1 VRKQSQGLA
10 CFAFALAALCCA
22 SSCYGPRYNKEL
34 KPTDIP
40 MPEFDPALPVA
51 GQDDETLFLAC
62 FSGGGT
68 RAAALSWEVLEELRK
83 IPYHYKS
90 ADGTLVQSTLADEI
104 DCVSGIS
111 GGSFSAAAWCLFR
124 NDPQAMQAFR
134 KDFIERDIQMA
145 LLKNLLLPPW
155 RMLSLIS
162 PSYDRINASAELY
175 DREVYSKKT
184 FRDLPE
190 HPTLWIN
197 ATNLSLGNRF
207 TFTPTD
213 FSFLNSDLSTYP
225 IGLACAASSAFP
237 ILLSPL
243 TLINYGKQVD
253 LGNEQTGEDAY
264 INAQLNARDNLDVE
278 SALYV
283 RMRDFYN
290 DKRNK
295 YIHLADGGLVDN
307 QGLQAI
313 LDQYSTDGII
323 FRRLNF
329 EDRPLK
335 RLIVLNVNAGVAGK
349 DRASRKKSAPG
360 VTAVL
365 SYSTVLSMDLLSG
378 KRWTELSRSQELIGK
393 ALESLQDSSLALSKL
408 EQPYAIEIN
417 FRNLRDVRERAAA
430 MELPTSFALDSKQL
444 GMIDKATVELVE
456 AHPELA
462 RLKRS
467 LNESCKEA
475 GCTHA
480 PIPVSPLP
488 EE

>member
-1 VRKQSQGLA
+1 
-10 CFAFALAALCCA
+10 
-22 SSCYGPRYNKEL
+22 
-34 KPTDIP
+34 
-40 MPEFDPALPVA
+40 
-51 GQDDETLFLAC
+51 
-62 FSGGGT
+62 
-68 RAAALSWEVLEELRK
+68 
-83 IPYHYKS
+83 
-90 ADGTLVQSTLADEI
+90 
-104 DCVSGIS
+104 
-111 GGSFSAAAWCLFR
+111 
-124 NDPQAMQAFR
+124 
-134 KDFIERDIQMA
+134 
-145 LLKNLLLPPW
+145 
-155 RMLSLIS
+155 MLSLIS

-175 DREVYSKKT
+175 DREVFGKRT
-184 FRDLPE
+184 FGNLPE

-430 MELPTSFALDSKQL
+430 MELPTSFALDGKQL
-444 GMIDKATVELVE
+444 GMIDKAAVELVE